1 MKKISDVMSCVGMTI
16 FMIIIW
22 CYGMLVSSDSPVNVT
37 FNELLTILI
46 LLVVF
51 LIIYSLYVRKTR
63 YPIVNLIFLLF
74 PLGLWYIGMTQ
85 SLKYNYHP
93 YTKVVDISGFFIS
106 LIAFVQCIIRKF
118 KNIKRNRDLRQG

>member
-1 MKKISDVMSCVGMTI
+1 MKMFLDVMSCVGMTI
-16 FMIIIW
+16 FMLIIW
-22 CYGMLVSSDSPVNVT
+22 FYGILVSSDIPVNVT

-51 LIIYSLYVRKTR
+51 LITYSLYVRKTR

-85 SLKYNYHP
+85 SLKHNYHP
-93 YTKVVDISGFFIS
+93 YTTVIDISGFFIN
-106 LIAFVQCIIRKF
+106 LISFVQCIIRKF
-118 KNIKRNRDLRQG
+118 KNIKGNRDLRQG